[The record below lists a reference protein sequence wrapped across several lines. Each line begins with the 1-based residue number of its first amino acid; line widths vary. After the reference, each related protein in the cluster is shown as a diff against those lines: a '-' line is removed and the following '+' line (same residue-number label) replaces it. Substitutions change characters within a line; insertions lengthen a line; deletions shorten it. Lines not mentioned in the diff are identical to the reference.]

1 MAKYPYISENKCK
14 NCSGEILIKRSR
26 DISNIFCSTSCVG
39 KIKRKEIKTTNCN
52 FCNNEFLMSSK
63 SKNLFCS
70 IECSN
75 RNKIKKYDRVCERC
89 GVTFIVNNIAEINR
103 GGNRFCSGSCGTRKY
118 SFDDEYFNFIDNQ
131 NKAYFLGFIYADG
144 CLSKKNELIL
154 KLHNKDKQLL
164 DEFKKDIKSEHPIK
178 DIYVKNRQDIDFQC
192 RFSISSKKMAN
203 QLNKLGIMPAK
214 TFKID
219 FPILDSN
226 LIRHFIRG
234 YFDGDGCI
242 HNIKNSKS
250 SSITIFSAS
259 ENFKDYLVEYFINV
273 IGFKITTYK
282 KVGGYAL
289 CFYKKEFIE
298 KFYKFLYDDANIYL
312 ERKRIKFP
320 NILE

>member
-39 KIKRKEIKTTNCN
+39 KIRRKEIKTTNCN

-144 CLSKKNELIL
+144 NISSSPLN
-154 KLHNKDKQLL
+154 DVV
-164 DEFKKDIKSEHPIK
+164 KSEYSFELSLK
-178 DIYVKNRQDIDFQC
+178 GSDINHLTKFNIFMEHINNNVKLGETLLNGKNYSRCRWTVKN
-192 RFSISSKKMAN
+192 KH
-203 QLNKLGIMPAK
+203 L
-214 TFKID
+214 
-219 FPILDSN
+219 
-226 LIRHFIRG
+226 
-234 YFDGDGCI
+234 
-242 HNIKNSKS
+242 
-250 SSITIFSAS
+250 
-259 ENFKDYLVEYFINV
+259 
-273 IGFKITTYK
+273 
-282 KVGGYAL
+282 
-289 CFYKKEFIE
+289 
-298 KFYKFLYDDANIYL
+298 
-312 ERKRIKFP
+312 
-320 NILE
+320 